1 MLLGLGLTASV
12 KGVATTLGLGDLQVL
27 GATTD
32 TEDSFSFVLWTDI
45 GSGTVIRF
53 MDSSFTSTAGTT
65 VDSGEDSVTITFNS
79 VLSAGTVVRWVKGG
93 GPGGNPVVSVN
104 GGTFT
109 GSTSGEVSLKSS
121 GDQVFAYQG
130 SDVTGTSFSGRTLL
144 YGLNLANAG
153 WITSG
158 TANENNSYLPTVIAG
173 QDNSLAAGAFD
184 NAQYS
189 GVRSGMTES
198 AYRASIGNI
207 LNYTTSDTRFD
218 LTTTG
223 FASATSMSLF
233 WDADGNGAGS
243 GGTGGWDDTTQSR
256 FKKGASGTTNLH
268 WVNAAAGNY
277 QSAVFGGTA
286 GTVTVATG
294 GVTSAGLQFD
304 VTGYTLAATGA
315 GKVTLLNSSTPAV
328 NVATSTTAIVTAP
341 LAGTGG
347 FNKTGLGVMD
357 LRGTNTITGA
367 VGVTAGALIV
377 GGTLT
382 PAVNVSNAATL
393 AGAGTVSG
401 LVTVAS
407 GGNLAPG
414 SSGGVGASAGVLTSG
429 GGFSLSAGSRLV
441 LEVGGTGATGYDRV
455 LASGGTV
462 TLAGDVAVS
471 LFGTYTETVGDK
483 FFVIINNGLNAVSG
497 GFSNAVAGVI
507 TFASTGLKF
516 SVNYADNAGSTYG
529 GNGLN
534 NNDVSMTLIAVPEP
548 SGVCLLLGGVSLLM
562 GLGRGARGIRGEWT
576 RA

>member
-1 MLLGLGLTASV
+1 MLLGLGLT
-12 KGVATTLGLGDLQVL
+12 GVQGQTTLGLGDIQVL

-32 TEDSFSFVLWTDI
+32 AEDSFSFVLWTDI

-65 VDSGEDSVTITFNS
+65 VTSGEDLVTITFTS
-79 VLSAGTVVRWVKGG
+79 VLSAGTVVRWVNGA

-109 GSTSGEVSLKSS
+109 GSTSGAVSLKSA

-158 TANENNSYLPTVIAG
+158 TASENNSYLPTVIAG
-173 QDNSLAAGAFD
+173 QDNSLAAGNFD

-207 LNYTTSDTRFD
+207 LNYTTSDTRSD

-223 FASATSMSLF
+223 FSSATSMSLF
-233 WDADGNGAGS
+233 WDADGNGAGN

-256 FKKGASGTTNLH
+256 FKNGASGTTYLH

-294 GVTSAGLQFD
+294 GVTSEGLQFD

-315 GKVTLLNSSTPAV
+315 GAVTLLNSSTPAV
-328 NVATSTTAIVTAP
+328 NVATSSTAIVTAP

-367 VGVTAGALIV
+367 VGVTAGTLIV

-382 PAVNVSNAATL
+382 PAVSVSSGATL
-393 AGAGTVSG
+393 AGAGTISG

-414 SSGGVGASAGVLTSG
+414 TSAGVLTAG
-429 GGFSLSAGSRLV
+429 GGFSLSAGSHFV
-441 LEVGGTGATGYDRV
+441 LEIGGTGATGYDRV

-483 FFVIINNGLNAVSG
+483 FFVIINNGTNAVSG

-507 TFASTGLKF
+507 TFVSSGLKF

-534 NNDVSMTLIAVPEP
+534 NNDVSLTLIAVPEP
-548 SGVCLLLGGVSLLM
+548 SGVCLLLGGLSLLM